1 MCEDLFKIV
10 KTGNDNSFIDIYGDN
25 AVNIYDALNKL

>member
-10 KTGNDNSFIDIYGDN
+10 KTGDNNSFIDIYGDN
-25 AVNIYDALNKL
+25 ARNIYEALNKL